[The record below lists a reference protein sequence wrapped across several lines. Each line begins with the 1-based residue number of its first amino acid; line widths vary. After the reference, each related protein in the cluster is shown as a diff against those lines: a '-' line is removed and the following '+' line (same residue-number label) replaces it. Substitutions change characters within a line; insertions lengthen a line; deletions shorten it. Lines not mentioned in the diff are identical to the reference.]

1 MPSKTEKQQKF
12 FQIVKA
18 YKDKKMSA
26 AEVGKNVEDAAKDMS
41 DKELDKYTKLTK
53 EDIDE
58 LRELLNMKKDDAL
71 KLFNYVFD
79 KPYEH
84 LDVCTVA
91 NKYYKSFNPLEL
103 EY

>member
-41 DKELDKYTKLTK
+41 KSQIEKFTKLVK
-53 EDIDE
+53 EMMD
-58 LRELLNMKKDDAL
+58 
-71 KLFNYVFD
+71 
-79 KPYEH
+79 
-84 LDVCTVA
+84 
-91 NKYYKSFNPLEL
+91 
-103 EY
+103 

>member
-53 EDIDE
+53 EDIDP
-58 LRELLNMKKDDAL
+58 LLSEDILVFPNMIDAL
-71 KLFNYVFD
+71 
-79 KPYEH
+79 
-84 LDVCTVA
+84 DVT
-91 NKYYKSFNPLEL
+91 NNEPDNSIWSILITYMLLLINMQ
-103 EY
+103 